1 VVDSVVT
8 REEKKEEDSGA
19 VDSVAGDLAATRE
32 VDSGAV
38 VIL

>member
-1 VVDSVVT
+1 VEVAVVSGAADSGVT
-8 REEKKEEDSGA
+8 REEKKEEG
-19 VDSVAGDLAATRE
+19 SV